1 MEKKFQK
8 QVEEVRKNWAKDKPL
23 RVMFQDE
30 ARFGRISNLH
40 SSWCPRPERPVCQVM
55 LSQQYVYA
63 YGAVSITD
71 GKFESLILSG
81 CNTEIMQIFLEEI
94 SSRHKDEKILMIMDG
109 AGWHKSKRLT
119 IPQNIMIQILPPYS
133 PELNPT
139 ENIWEEIRE
148 KGFYN
153 RFFPDL
159 DSLEEHLL
167 SELQRL
173 ENSPEITH
181 SIVSWPW
188 IINAIKIQK

>member
-1 MEKKFQK
+1 
-8 QVEEVRKNWAKDKPL
+8 
-23 RVMFQDE
+23 
-30 ARFGRISNLH
+30 
-40 SSWCPRPERPVCQVM
+40 
-55 LSQQYVYA
+55 
-63 YGAVSITD
+63 
-71 GKFESLILSG
+71 
-81 CNTEIMQIFLEEI
+81 
-94 SSRHKDEKILMIMDG
+94 MDG
-109 AGWHKSKRLT
+109 AGWHKSKRLI

>member
-1 MEKKFQK
+1 
-8 QVEEVRKNWAKDKPL
+8 
-23 RVMFQDE
+23 
-30 ARFGRISNLH
+30 
-40 SSWCPRPERPVCQVM
+40 
-55 LSQQYVYA
+55 
-63 YGAVSITD
+63 
-71 GKFESLILSG
+71 
-81 CNTEIMQIFLEEI
+81 
-94 SSRHKDEKILMIMDG
+94 
-109 AGWHKSKRLT
+109 
-119 IPQNIMIQILPPYS
+119 MIQILPPYS

-167 SELQRL
+167 SEVQRL

>member
-1 MEKKFQK
+1 
-8 QVEEVRKNWAKDKPL
+8 
-23 RVMFQDE
+23 MFQDE
-30 ARFGRISNLH
+30 ARFGRISQLH
-40 SSWCPRPERPVCQVM
+40 SCWCAKPERPVCQMMV
-55 LSQQYVYA
+55 SQQYVYA
-63 YGAVSITD
+63 YGAVSIED

-81 CNTEIMQIFLEEI
+81 CNTEIMQIFLKEI

-109 AGWHKSKRLT
+109 AGWHKSKKLVV
-119 IPQNIMIQILPPYS
+119 PENIMIKILPPYS

-139 ENIWEEIRE
+139 ENIWDEIRE

-153 RFFPDL
+153 RVFADIN
-159 DSLEEHLL
+159 SLEEHLL
-167 SELQRL
+167 CELQRL